1 MPLRTKRLSWHT
13 STSGNKQ
20 KPALQGDASH
30 KTPYTCKDQVPRGC
44 QFEAGPRRE
53 QLTFHENW
61 EVRLAA
67 TVLKI

>member
-20 KPALQGDASH
+20 KPALHGDASH
-30 KTPYTCKDQVPRGC
+30 KTPYTCKDQEPRGY
-44 QFEAGPRRE
+44 QVKQGPSRA
-53 QLTFHENW
+53 THFPGNW